1 VADDEPSIVSS
12 LRDALA
18 KEGYSVFT
26 AAGGEEACETAEREQ
41 VHVALVDLVM
51 QDLSGLVVMKRIREK
66 MPTTRVIIMTAYA
79 TVETAV
85 EVMKQG
91 ALDYLIKP
99 FSMDELKMQ
108 IRRALNETALARE
121 NLVLKMEIERR
132 VPAEDFIGE
141 SPAIREALELTARTA
156 GSDTT
161 VLVLGETGTGKELI
175 ARALHRTSK
184 RSEAPFIA
192 INCGAIPESLLER
205 ELFGHEKGA
214 FTGADSTRPG
224 LLEAASDG
232 TLFLDEISEMPPPLQ
247 VKLLRVLEG
256 HEYLRV
262 GGTRP
267 IKSRARFV
275 AATNKDPDREA
286 AEGRFRR
293 DLYYRLNVISIKLP
307 PLRERGGDVRLL
319 AEYFLKHF
327 VRVSG
332 RRLSGFSPDA
342 MRTIMEY
349 PWPGNVRELKNV
361 IERAVLLSDK
371 DEIDEQSLRLS
382 GPAGPVGDP
391 AKRWTTLQLRE
402 ARAAFEREYLAEVLK
417 ECHGNV
423 SQTAARI
430 GLDRRNLQTRI
441 KKYKLKT
448 AE

>member
-51 QDLSGLVVMKRIREK
+51 QDLSGLEVMKRMKER
-66 MPTTRVIIMTAYA
+66 MPAVRVIIMTAYA

-121 NLVLKMEIERR
+121 NLVLKREIERR
-132 VPAEDFIGE
+132 APNEEFIGE
-141 SPAIREALELTARTA
+141 SPALKEALDLTARAA

-161 VLVLGETGTGKELI
+161 VLILGETGTGKELI

-184 RSEAPFIA
+184 RSEGPFIA

-205 ELFGHEKGA
+205 ELFGHEKGS

-232 TLFLDEISEMPPPLQ
+232 TLFLDEISEMPPSLQ

-256 HEYLRV
+256 HEYQRV

-267 IKSRARFV
+267 LKSRARFV
-275 AATNKDPDREA
+275 AATNKDPAREA
-286 AEGRFRR
+286 AEGRLRQ

-319 AEYFLKHF
+319 AEYFLDHF

-332 RRLSGFSPDA
+332 RRMAGFSPDA
-342 MRTIMEY
+342 MRTLMGY

-361 IERAVLLSDK
+361 IERAIILCQGHD
-371 DEIDEQSLRLS
+371 ITAAGLRLEPQS
-382 GPAGPVGDP
+382 GSPAEDAP
-391 AKRWTTLQLRE
+391 AWNLPYRE
-402 ARAAFEREYLAEVLK
+402 AKNVMEAEYLRRALAICDGNITRTAE
-417 ECHGNV
+417 
-423 SQTAARI
+423 RI
-430 GLDRRNLQTRI
+430 KLARRNLLDKV
-441 KKYKLKT
+441 KKYGLK
-448 AE
+448 A

>member
-1 VADDEPSIVSS
+1 MADDEPSIVSS
-12 LRDALA
+12 LRDALT

-51 QDLSGLVVMKRIREK
+51 QDLSGLEVMKRIREK
-66 MPTTRVIIMTAYA
+66 IPSTRVVIMTAYA

-121 NLVLKMEIERR
+121 NLVLKREIERR
-132 VPAEDFIGE
+132 VPTEEFIGE
-141 SPAIREALELTARTA
+141 SPALKEALDLTGRAA

-161 VLVLGETGTGKELI
+161 VLILGETGTGKELI
-175 ARALHRTSK
+175 ARALHRASK
-184 RSEAPFIA
+184 RSDGPFIA
-192 INCGAIPESLLER
+192 INCGAIPEGLLER
-205 ELFGHEKGA
+205 ELFGHDKGS

-224 LLEAASDG
+224 LLEAASEG
-232 TLFLDEISEMPPPLQ
+232 TLFLDEISEMPPSLQ

-256 HEYLRV
+256 HEYTRL

-275 AATNKDPDREA
+275 AATNKDPAREA
-286 AEGRFRR
+286 AEGRFRQ

-307 PLRERGGDVRLL
+307 SLRERGDDVRLL
-319 AEYFLKHF
+319 AEYFLNHF

-332 RRLSGFSPDA
+332 QRLSGFSPDA
-342 MRTIMEY
+342 MRTLKGY

-361 IERAVLLSDK
+361 IERAVILCQGN
-371 DEIDEQSLRLS
+371 EITAIDLRLEPQAGS
-382 GPAGPVGDP
+382 PAESAP
-391 AKRWTTLQLRE
+391 AWNLPYRE
-402 ARAAFEREYLAEVLK
+402 AKNVMEAEYLRRALAICDGNITRTAE
-417 ECHGNV
+417 
-423 SQTAARI
+423 RI
-430 GLDRRNLQTRI
+430 KLARRNLLDKV
-441 KKYKLKT
+441 KKYGLN
-448 AE
+448 A